1 MSRSHGRVPSER
13 QTPGMIST
21 DLKSADR
28 SDARRTAGKGPGSAP
43 ARQPRPGAK
52 AAEIRRISDLRP
64 APTRRQV
71 AQNDYYPGDRGR
83 DREGCGDA
91 PSDRAWRSA
100 PRSGRRTPGGEGM
113 WVDEWSVVAERG
125 EGLNPSFRRVW
136 QLQPGATTVSLEDWR
151 SRAPALIRV
160 ARSDATERFEA
171 KACVKCARQASLDTP
186 RLALAYRRRSGSGG

>member
-71 AQNDYYPGDRGR
+71 AQNDDYPGDRGR

-100 PRSGRRTPGGEGM
+100 PQSGRRTPGERRDVGWRTVSRCGTGRAR
-113 WVDEWSVVAERG
+113 VKPLLLFFVACGNCSR
-125 EGLNPSFRRVW
+125 
-136 QLQPGATTVSLEDWR
+136 GATVPPEDGR
-151 SRAPALIRV
+151 ARAPALIHA
-160 ARSDATERFEA
+160 ARSDETDRFRA
-171 KACVKCARQASLDTP
+171 DASVKCAR
-186 RLALAYRRRSGSGG
+186 